1 MRFKN
6 DNIIIHKFIIERD
19 LNNIFLCKCNNLHY
33 NFKNKELLKSINY
46 YNKIKLYYDKKYYL
60 LKNDIYFF
68 DLKYNKLMYNYN
80 KFNDFNLDNYEKLI
94 NDRVIHHDIVIND
107 YRKYFESHNI
117 DNFLRVYFDV
127 FLNIKNNYFGEKN

>member
-46 YNKIKLYYDKKYYL
+46 YNKIKLYYDKKYCL

-94 NDRVIHHDIVIND
+94 NDRVIHHDIVINN
-107 YRKYFESHNI
+107 YRKYFESDNI